1 MNIIA
6 SILLIVAIFGLI
18 VLMLVF
24 WNNEKI

>member
-6 SILLIVAIFGLI
+6 SILLVVAIFGLI
-18 VLMLVF
+18 VLILVF

>member
-6 SILLIVAIFGLI
+6 SILLVVAIFGLI